1 MKKNIHLFVILLI
14 VIGYF
19 FSLLI
24 SPYKYEYDIEL
35 KQPNDD
41 SILVLRLIYLILLG
55 LSGVGLYLANV
66 KKQNVIY
73 LYVLIIFF
81 IVFKV
86 IYLAFR

>member
-24 SPYKYEYDIEL
+24 SPYEYDIEL
-35 KQPNDD
+35 KQQNDD

-66 KKQNVIY
+66 RRQNVIY

-81 IVFKV
+81 IVFKI
-86 IYLAFR
+86 IYI